1 MSRRL
6 RERARPACPVAIS
19 SSAKNGLP
27 PDRARTVSTELAGD
41 CFAGEDARELGG
53 ELVDPER
60 AELEIVDLIQ
70 ALELGKQRKEGM
82 APVELV
88 GPIGR
93 DHDQAGTARVARQEA
108 DEVAAPRIGPVDVL
122 EDEDERALVSE
133 TAEELEH
140 DLEEARLVGGRGQ
153 RPLTRGAS
161 LGRGKVRQ
169 EVRELDAAGAKELVE
184 PIGRQ
189 GTEQW
194 TQGADDGRVGEPGR
208 AHLHRAADED
218 AGAALAGAAGELG
231 DQPGLADAGL
241 AGDQHERWLA
251 GAGSVEG
258 SGEAIELRRTPDEDR
273 ARDAGHGVDHRTT
286 APRSPGMAVGLD
298 DRFPPARPPPPR
310 SPGIWLPDPGPRAQ
324 RRLKE
329 RAAHLENLYFSA
341 PTRSDQVPDSHDSE

>member
-1 MSRRL
+1 
-6 RERARPACPVAIS
+6 
-19 SSAKNGLP
+19 
-27 PDRARTVSTELAGD
+27 
-41 CFAGEDARELGG
+41 
-53 ELVDPER
+53 
-60 AELEIVDLIQ
+60 
-70 ALELGKQRKEGM
+70 M

-93 DHDQAGTARVARQEA
+93 DHDQASTARVARQEA

-140 DLEEARLVGGRGQ
+140 DLEEAGLVGGRGQ

-184 PIGRQ
+184 PVGRQ
-189 GTEQW
+189 GSEQW
-194 TQGADDGRVGEPGR
+194 TQGANDGRVREPGR

-218 AGAALAGAAGELG
+218 AGAALAGAGGKLRH
-231 DQPGLADAGL
+231 QPGLADAGL

-258 SGEAIELRRTPDEDR
+258 SGEAVELRRTPDEDR
-273 ARDAGHGVDHRTT
+273 ARDAGHGVDHRTRPRGARDGGWFGRPVPPCAPPAAPVAGHL
-286 APRSPGMAVGLD
+286 APRS
-298 DRFPPARPPPPR
+298 RPT
-310 SPGIWLPDPGPRAQ
+310 G
-324 RRLKE
+324 
-329 RAAHLENLYFSA
+329 AA
-341 PTRSDQVPDSHDSE
+341 